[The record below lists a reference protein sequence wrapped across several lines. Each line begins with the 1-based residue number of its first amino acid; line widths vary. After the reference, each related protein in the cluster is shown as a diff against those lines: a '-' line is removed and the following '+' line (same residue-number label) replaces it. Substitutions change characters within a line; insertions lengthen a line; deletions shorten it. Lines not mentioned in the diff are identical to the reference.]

1 MKKIMGVA
9 ALVALGIFMAGSAMA
24 ADLVPAPVVNVT
36 ATVQSKCT
44 WYAHGALGF
53 TIDPS
58 ASGVQSQTS
67 VTQPQVKCT
76 KNKTVAITAVSTG
89 KGGAGV
95 ASPLTGALLKQAG
108 RADIPY
114 TFTFASAPVGNGFGA
129 GADLAINIAGSVAEV
144 DAQAAEFAAGSYTD
158 TVTLTI
164 AY

>member
-9 ALVALGIFMAGSAMA
+9 ALVVLGIFMAGSAMA
-24 ADLVPAPVVNVT
+24 VDLVPAPVVNVT

-44 WYAHGALGF
+44 WYAHGAL
-53 TIDPS
+53 TIAIDPS
-58 ASGVQSQTS
+58 ASGAQTMTP
-67 VTQPQVKCT
+67 TQPQVKCT

-114 TFTFASAPVGNGFGA
+114 TFTFTSAPVGNGFGA
-129 GADLAINIAGSVAEV
+129 GTDLAINIAGSVAEV
-144 DAQAAEFAAGSYTD
+144 DAQAAEYSDNPYTD